1 MSTDHLDFPNMR
13 SDCDP
18 DTENTRMIQDPPGPI
33 PSPDAQ
39 LWRFMDLPKL
49 VSILDRNA
57 LFFTRVPSLNDP
69 FEGTWSNATLQLLEG
84 TTLRRI
90 VEDDGYITLYGNTTE
105 YGLILIRPHSS
116 ITDIAERQLFER
128 IIAQGPS
135 PEVRYSSYRGYEN
148 SRVVHHVPTGINF
161 MIMEDDDTAEN
172 KVGVIGYKL
181 GDRDVTIRGSLE
193 MVRVCRR
200 LLPYFMV
207 NCWHESEY
215 DSEAMWRTYAG
226 GEYGVAI
233 RTNVESLT
241 DSLVKRRPNATIG
254 RVVYIPYDQ
263 QIISLGLGAPLWFK
277 RRNFDSE
284 REVRVVLTDL
294 LEHQTE
300 AAEPNQER
308 EVLFMEP
315 ADEGRFYGVD
325 PTELI
330 REIVISPY
338 AQPWLLELTRSVM
351 RRYGLDV
358 PVVQSS
364 LNEKPSS

>member
-1 MSTDHLDFPNMR
+1 
-13 SDCDP
+13 
-18 DTENTRMIQDPPGPI
+18 MIP
-33 PSPDAQ
+33 
-39 LWRFMDLPKL
+39 LK
-49 VSILDRNA
+49 
-57 LFFTRVPSLNDP
+57 
-69 FEGTWSNATLQLLEG
+69 
-84 TTLRRI
+84 
-90 VEDDGYITLYGNTTE
+90 
-105 YGLILIRPHSS
+105 
-116 ITDIAERQLFER
+116 
-128 IIAQGPS
+128 
-135 PEVRYSSYRGYEN
+135 
-148 SRVVHHVPTGINF
+148 
-161 MIMEDDDTAEN
+161 N